1 VQKSDIGF
9 PLDPAFFS
17 RNLDPAILP
26 GLQQALG
33 GFVVQ
38 QNEAQQGR
46 EARKITPRSKVPLL
60 EKLP

>member
-1 VQKSDIGF
+1 LIR
-9 PLDPAFFS
+9 PAFFCKAS
-17 RNLDPAILP
+17 P

-46 EARKITPRSKVPLL
+46 EARKIQRLKPQL